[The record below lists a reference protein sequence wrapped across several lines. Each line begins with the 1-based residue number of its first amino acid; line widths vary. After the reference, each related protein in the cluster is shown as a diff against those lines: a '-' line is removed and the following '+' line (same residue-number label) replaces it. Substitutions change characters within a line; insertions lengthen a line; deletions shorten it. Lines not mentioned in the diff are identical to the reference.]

1 MKNRFREEEREHHD
15 KPPIRL
21 YSRYPRGRSEFDSD
35 PLRVLRDGASCAA
48 GSGCRGPAARHE
60 AEGEKGGEGLFKNF
74 GTIAVFCGAVSYV
87 WLRLKTKRR
96 SPSSVVQILVKWF
109 DKLHTYAGYG
119 AIVLVAVHGVYFLT
133 QAAVKDD
140 TYTGLAA
147 FALLLSLGVYGFLIR
162 RVKNKHMR
170 KIHFLLATAFAVV
183 ACIHAGS
190 SAIMAT
196 VCTIAFWGLVLLM
209 ERSARPAG
217 ERKAA

>member
-1 MKNRFREEEREHHD
+1 MISRRSVYIPAILVAAASLILILYAFFGMAHHA
-15 KPPIRL
+15 PP
-21 YSRYPRGRSEFDSD
+21 
-35 PLRVLRDGASCAA
+35 GAAA
-48 GSGCRGPAARHE
+48 GALPHDMKPK
-60 AEGEKGGEGLFKNF
+60 GEKGSEGLFKNF